1 MLAALSAV
9 FIGAIDLSIVATIL
23 PSIVSDLNV
32 NTADIDRYI
41 WVVNSYL
48 IAYIAAIPLAGR
60 LSDLIGRRGVFL
72 GCLALFLAGSV
83 VCATATTLDG
93 LIVARAIQGFGGG
106 GLIPVTM
113 ALAGDLF
120 SRKSHL
126 SAIGAIASIET
137 LGWIVGPTYGAV
149 VTTLTGN
156 TDQAWR
162 WVFWLNVPIGLF
174 IAWNVRKRIPGAPI
188 RDAGERVR
196 QLDVPGALALT
207 GMIVFVCLG
216 LTSSGEISSGDGGLR
231 AFGGTPNPLA
241 DRLPILLGLAGLC
254 LVGLV
259 LRQRTATW
267 PILPM
272 QLLRHKGFASAIVA
286 NFMVGTVMMIGI
298 VNVPVVVA
306 LLISSGDVS
315 WTSALL
321 LAPLT
326 IGIAVAAALGGW
338 IESRLTGVMV
348 IVVGSLASAVGFA
361 SLYPLLDSL
370 DVWRMIPGLTIAGL
384 GIGLLLPPLGTA
396 ALRAADSAHH
406 GTAASMLIMVR
417 LLGMTIGIS
426 GLSAIGVYRL
436 QELTDRLDP
445 VMQEPSEST
454 ASFLARQ
461 QQFIVDHAIPQAV
474 QVMQETFAV
483 AAFLAIFAMVPL
495 LAMQRSGAS
504 QGGDVGCE

>member
-1 MLAALSAV
+1 MLAALLAV

-93 LIVARAIQGFGGG
+93 LIVGRTIQGFGGG

-113 ALAGDLF
+113 ALAADLF

-156 TDQAWR
+156 SDQAWR

-174 IAWNVRKRIPGAPI
+174 VAWNLRKQIPGASI
-188 RDAGERVR
+188 RDAGERLR
-196 QLDVPGALALT
+196 QLDVPGALALP

-241 DRLPILLGLAGLC
+241 DKLPILLGLAGLC
-254 LVGLV
+254 FVGFV
-259 LRQRTATW
+259 LRQRTASW

-326 IGIAVAAALGGW
+326 IGIAFTAALGGW
-338 IESRLTGVMV
+338 IESRLTSVTV

-370 DVWRMIPGLTIAGL
+370 DVWRMIPGLTIGGL
-384 GIGLLLPPLGTA
+384 GIGMLLPPLGTA
-396 ALRAADSAHH
+396 ALRAPDSAHH
-406 GTAASMLIMVR
+406 GTAASLLIMVR
-417 LLGMTIGIS
+417 LLGMTVGIS

-445 VMQEPSEST
+445 VLPEPGEST
-454 ASFLARQ
+454 ASFLVRQ
-461 QQFIVDHAIPQAV
+461 QQFIIDHAIPLAV

-483 AAFLAIFAMVPL
+483 AAILAIVAIVPL
-495 LAMQRSGAS
+495 LAMERSGAS
-504 QGGDVGCE
+504 QGRDVGRE

>member
-1 MLAALSAV
+1 MLAALLAV

-23 PSIVSDLNV
+23 PSIVSDMNV

-60 LSDLIGRRGVFL
+60 LSDLIGRREVFL

-106 GLIPVTM
+106 GLIPVAM

-149 VTTLTGN
+149 VTSTAGN
-156 TDQAWR
+156 SDQAWR

-174 IAWNVRKRIPGAPI
+174 VAWNVRKRIPGVPT
-188 RDAGERVR
+188 RDAGERLR
-196 QLDVPGALALT
+196 QLDVAGALALT
-207 GMIVFVCLG
+207 GVIVFVCLG

-272 QLLRHKGFASAIVA
+272 GLLRHKGFTGAIVA

-326 IGIAVAAALGGW
+326 VGIAVAAALGGW
-338 IESRLTGVMV
+338 VEARLTGEKV
-348 IVVGSLASAVGFA
+348 IVIGSLATALGLA

-396 ALRAADSAHH
+396 ALRAADAANQ

-436 QELTDRLDP
+436 QVLTDRLDP
-445 VMQEPSEST
+445 VLQESNEST

-461 QQFIVDHAIPQAV
+461 QQFIVDHAIPLAV
-474 QVMQETFAV
+474 QVMQETFTV
-483 AAFLAIFAMVPL
+483 AAILALFAVVPL
-495 LAMQRSGAS
+495 LAMERSGAA
-504 QGGDVGCE
+504 QGRDIGGD